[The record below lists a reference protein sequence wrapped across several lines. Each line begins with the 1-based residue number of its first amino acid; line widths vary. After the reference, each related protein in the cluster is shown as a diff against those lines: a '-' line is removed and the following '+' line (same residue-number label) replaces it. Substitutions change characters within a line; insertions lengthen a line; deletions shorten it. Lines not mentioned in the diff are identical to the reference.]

1 LAKSK
6 TIYVCTKCGASQSGW
21 LGRCP
26 RCGEWNSL
34 AQQEQAPAEEH
45 RPAVRRDSAGP
56 VPLAT
61 VVSGDEPRLPVPMAE
76 VARVLGGGLVPGS
89 VVLLAGEPG
98 IGKSTLVLQLAMYLA
113 AQVGPVLYAS
123 GEESARQVGLRAKRL
138 GEIPGALYILSEATV
153 ENITAHAQQLRP
165 LVTVVD
171 SIQAVRLD
179 GRPGSAGSV
188 VQVRD
193 SAAYLARMAKEAEM
207 PLLLIGH
214 VTKSGAIAG
223 PRVLEHMVD
232 TVLYMEGD
240 RFHAHRMLRSVK
252 NRFGST
258 NEVGVFEMTAS
269 GLTEVTNP
277 SEAFLAERLV
287 GSSGSAIAVVMEGT
301 RPMLVEVQALTSQS
315 AVENVRRTA
324 NGFDYPRL
332 LLLCAVLSK
341 RAGIPL
347 GQQDVFVNV
356 VGGLRLNEPAADLA
370 VAVAIASSWADKPLP
385 ADAAVLGEVGLS
397 GEVRSVAQVDRRI
410 NEAAR
415 LGFRT
420 CIVPRAFGHAVTKQ
434 AGCEVVAVRSLR
446 EALQVL
452 EVGRG
457 AGKGKE

>member
-1 LAKSK
+1 MAKSK
-6 TIYVCTKCGASQSGW
+6 TVYVCSKCGASQSGY

-34 AQQEQAPAEEH
+34 AQQEQAPVEER
-45 RPAVRRDSAGP
+45 RPHARREGSGP
-56 VPLAT
+56 VPLAS
-61 VVSGDEPRLPVPMAE
+61 VVAGDEPRLPVPMGE

-98 IGKSTLVLQLAMYLA
+98 IGKSTLVLQLAMFLA

-138 GEIPGALYILSEATV
+138 GEIPPALYILSEATV
-153 ENITAHAQQLRP
+153 ETIGEHAQQLRP

-171 SIQAVRLD
+171 SIQAVRLEE
-179 GRPGSAGSV
+179 RPGSAGSV

-193 SAAYLARMAKEAEM
+193 SAAYLSRLAKEAEM
-207 PLLLIGH
+207 PLLLVGH

-258 NEVGVFEMTAS
+258 NEVGVFEMTQN
-269 GLTEVTNP
+269 GLTEVSNP

-315 AVENVRRTA
+315 GVENVRRTA
-324 NGFDYPRL
+324 NGFDFPRL

-385 ADAAVLGEVGLS
+385 ADTAVLGEVGLS
-397 GEVRSVAQVDRRI
+397 GEVRSVAQVERRV

-415 LGFRT
+415 LGFRRV
-420 CIVPRAFGHAVTKQ
+420 IVPRSFGQTVTRQ
-434 AGCEVVAVRSLR
+434 SGCEVVAVRSLR
-446 EALQVL
+446 EALHVL
-452 EVGRG
+452 EVGRS
-457 AGKGKE
+457 AGKDKA